1 MKKQKISILLSLLFI
16 STLFVFTQCGSKSD
30 LPRGEERVT
39 VLCSGPDYRSDS
51 DYFRANSSAD
61 SPNMANSKRM
71 ALSNARAELAGQME
85 VRVQAVIDNY
95 FQDVTI
101 GDMQEF
107 KQRYEGMSREVINQ
121 KLTGT
126 RIICEEVT
134 RTAEGRY
141 RTYVAIELS
150 GSEILNEMNQRI
162 RNDERLRLDYDY
174 DRFKNTFDEEM
185 RNLERER
192 N

>member
-1 MKKQKISILLSLLFI
+1 MKRQKVSILLSLLFV
-16 STLFVFTQCGSKSD
+16 STLFVFSQCGSKSD

-39 VLCSGPDYRSDS
+39 ILCGGPEYRSDS
-51 DYFRANSSAD
+51 EYFRANSSAD

-85 VRVQAVIDNY
+85 VSVKAVIDNY
-95 FQDVTI
+95 VQDITI

-107 KQRYEGMSREVINQ
+107 QQRYEGLSREVINQ

-126 RIICEEVT
+126 RIICEETT
-134 RTAEGRY
+134 RTPEGRY

-150 GSEILNEMNQRI
+150 GNEIFEAMDERI
-162 RNDERLRLDYDY
+162 SRDDRLRLDYDY
-174 DRFKNTFDEEM
+174 DRFKNTFNEEM
-185 RNLERER
+185 RNMERDR

>member
-1 MKKQKISILLSLLFI
+1 MKKQQLSILLSILFV

-30 LPRGEERVT
+30 LLRGEERLT
-39 VLCSGPDYRSDS
+39 ILCSGPEYRSDS
-51 DYFRANSSAD
+51 EYFRANSSAD

-85 VRVQAVIDNY
+85 VTVKSVFDNY
-95 FQDVTI
+95 VQDVTI

-107 KQRYEGMSREVINQ
+107 QQRYEGMSREVINQ
-121 KLTGT
+121 ELTGT

-134 RTAEGRY
+134 RTPEGRY

-150 GSEILNEMNQRI
+150 GNEILDAMNERI
-162 RNDERLRLDYDY
+162 SRDDRLRLDYDY
-174 DRFKNTFDEEM
+174 DRFKNTFNEEM
-185 RNLERER
+185 MNMERDR
-192 N
+192 R

>member
-1 MKKQKISILLSLLFI
+1 MKREKLSILLSILFV

-30 LPRGEERVT
+30 LPSGEERVT
-39 VLCSGPDYRSDS
+39 ILCSGPEYRSDS
-51 DYFRANSSAD
+51 EYFRANSTAD

-85 VRVQAVIDNY
+85 VTVKAVIDNY
-95 FQDVTI
+95 VQDVTI

-107 KQRYEGMSREVINQ
+107 QQRYEGMSREVINQ

-134 RTAEGRY
+134 RTPEGRY

-150 GSEILNEMNQRI
+150 GSEILDAMNERI
-162 RNDERLRLDYDY
+162 SRDDRLRLDYDY
-174 DRFKNTFDEEM
+174 DRFKNTFNEEM
-185 RNLERER
+185 KNMEQGRN
-192 N
+192 

>member
-1 MKKQKISILLSLLFI
+1 M
-16 STLFVFTQCGSKSD
+16 FTQCRSKSD

-39 VLCSGPDYRSDS
+39 VLCAEPEHRSDS
-51 DYFRANSSAD
+51 EYFRANNSAV

-85 VRVQAVIDNY
+85 VRVKAVIENY
-95 FQDVTI
+95 FRDETI
-101 GDMQEF
+101 GDRQQF
-107 KQRYEGMSREVINQ
+107 QQLYEGMSREVINQ

-141 RTYVAIELS
+141 RTYLAIELS
-150 GSEILNEMNQRI
+150 GAEIFNAMNDRI
-162 RNDERLRLDYDY
+162 SNDESLRLEF
-174 DRFKNTFDEEM
+174 DRERFRKEFNEEM
-185 RNLERER
+185 RQFERDR
-192 N
+192 Y

>member
-1 MKKQKISILLSLLFI
+1 MKKQKLSILLSVLFV

-39 VLCSGPDYRSDS
+39 ILCSGPEYRSDS
-51 DYFRANSSAD
+51 EYFRANSTAD

-85 VRVQAVIDNY
+85 VTVKAVIDNY
-95 FQDVTI
+95 VQDMTI

-107 KQRYEGMSREVINQ
+107 QQRYEGMTREVINQ
-121 KLTGT
+121 NLTGT

-134 RTAEGRY
+134 RTPEGRY

-150 GSEILNEMNQRI
+150 GNEILDAMNERI
-162 RNDERLRLDYDY
+162 SRDDRLRLDYDY
-174 DRFKNTFDEEM
+174 DRFKNTFNEEM
-185 RNLERER
+185 INMERDR
-192 N
+192 Y